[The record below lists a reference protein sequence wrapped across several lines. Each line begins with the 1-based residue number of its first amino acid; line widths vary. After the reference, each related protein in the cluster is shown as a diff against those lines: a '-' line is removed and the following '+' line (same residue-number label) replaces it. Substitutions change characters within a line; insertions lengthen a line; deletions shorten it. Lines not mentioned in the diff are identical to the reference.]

1 MLKTYKMHE
10 ICLLE
15 KGKQIDTTLLN
26 DSNPY
31 QYINGGINASGY
43 YDKYNTDENTVI
55 VSEGGASCGYVNYV
69 TEKFWCGCH
78 CYKLINPKVTPKYLY
93 YALKGNQN
101 SIMELRTGAAMPNIK
116 KSSFNDMSIKLD
128 DDKSVHATV
137 ISSLDSIQTLID
149 SKNSQLKQ
157 LDELVKSRFIEMFG
171 DFFNGDS
178 KYPLIKISNVVAP
191 KIERASKD
199 FKSDDLIRY
208 VDISSINNKTNVI
221 VGYTE
226 YIKSEAPSRAQQH
239 VKAND
244 IVVSTVRPILNNV
257 ARIDDTYG
265 NIVASSGF
273 CVLRAEK
280 IESDYLFGIVSMQ
293 PFANYLS
300 SLTTG
305 ANYPAVS
312 DKDILN
318 FMIPYPSSDKQ
329 KEYAAFVKQVDKSK
343 FVVSLA

>member
-128 DDKSVHATV
+128 DDKSVQATV

-157 LDELVKSRFIEMFG
+157 LDELVKSRFICQE
-171 DFFNGDS
+171 
-178 KYPLIKISNVVAP
+178 VA
-191 KIERASKD
+191 
-199 FKSDDLIRY
+199 
-208 VDISSINNKTNVI
+208 
-221 VGYTE
+221 
-226 YIKSEAPSRAQQH
+226 
-239 VKAND
+239 
-244 IVVSTVRPILNNV
+244 
-257 ARIDDTYG
+257 
-265 NIVASSGF
+265 
-273 CVLRAEK
+273 C
-280 IESDYLFGIVSMQ
+280 
-293 PFANYLS
+293 
-300 SLTTG
+300 
-305 ANYPAVS
+305 
-312 DKDILN
+312 
-318 FMIPYPSSDKQ
+318 
-329 KEYAAFVKQVDKSK
+329 
-343 FVVSLA
+343 